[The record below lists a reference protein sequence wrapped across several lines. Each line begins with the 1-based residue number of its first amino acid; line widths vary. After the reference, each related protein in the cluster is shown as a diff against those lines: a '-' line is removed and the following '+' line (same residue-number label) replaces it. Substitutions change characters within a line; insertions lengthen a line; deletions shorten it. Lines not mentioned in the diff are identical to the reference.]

1 MGGTRIT
8 GNKDADTGLY
18 AAAILLTLGSGQSG
32 AGGSHG
38 KAATPAASSNAA
50 GTSTGGMSQA
60 SSAITPAAGTSLGG
74 MSQASSAITPSFSSL
89 GNAASSNALSGLGGM
104 ANGFG
109 QVGNAALA
117 NSFTYS
123 PKAEGIMG
131 AGISGTGGGTGTVG
145 GVAGSDVYKNGLS
158 DALKKLSKLNE
169 GYQDIMKLRN
179 EYENPPTQMGMPVQT
194 PEFFSGNSAPQSS
207 APSPNV
213 QSLDQ
218 FSQRLQSELQ
228 KIINKQKN
236 GRW

>member
-1 MGGTRIT
+1 MGGSVIKT
-8 GNKDADTGLY
+8 GNKDADTGLM
-18 AAAILLTLGSGQSG
+18 AASLLLSMG
-32 AGGSHG
+32 GGSSG
-38 KAATPAASSNAA
+38 GSYGNAATPAANSDAV
-50 GTSTGGMSQA
+50 
-60 SSAITPAAGTSLGG
+60 GTSLGG

-117 NSFTYS
+117 NSLTYS
-123 PKAEGIMG
+123 PMAEGIMG

-145 GVAGSDVYKNGLS
+145 GVAGSDVYKDGLS
-158 DALKKLSKLNE
+158 DALKKLTKLNE
-169 GYQDIMKLRN
+169 GYQDIMKRRN
-179 EYENPPTQMGMPVQT
+179 EYENPPPQMGMPVQT

-213 QSLDQ
+213 QPLDQ
-218 FSQRLQSELQ
+218 FSQRLQLELQ
-228 KIINKQKN
+228 KIIDKQKN